1 MLVAHSHYSFYF
13 FFFQAEDGIRD
24 VAVTG
29 VQTCALPIF
38 TIHNMGYHGQ
48 FRRDVLERVGLPPRL
63 FNPEGIEFYDSVNFL
78 KGGLVYSDYLT
89 TVSRKYAQE
98 IQTKR
103 SEERRVGK
111 ECRSRWSPYH

>member
-1 MLVAHSHYSFYF
+1 LLRLCYF

-29 VQTCALPIF
+29 VQTCALPISGGTKGAGKAIADRF
-38 TIHNMGYHGQ
+38 QRGGATVIITARSAPTEKTDNHFIQ
-48 FRRDVLERVGLPPRL
+48 ADVSTA
-63 FNPEGIEFYDSVNFL
+63 EGTSKV
-78 KGGLVYSDYLT
+78 
-89 TVSRKYAQE
+89 
-98 IQTKR
+98 R

>member
-1 MLVAHSHYSFYF
+1 MAGGVCCCVWLDRLCTSHIVRCCFF

-29 VQTCALPIF
+29 VQTCALPISACACCYRCDVSF
-38 TIHNMGYHGQ
+38 LVHPHYRLLGSPYAAG
-48 FRRDVLERVGLPPRL
+48 FRRPGGGPPSPSCRAL
-63 FNPEGIEFYDSVNFL
+63 FLLSY
-78 KGGLVYSDYLT
+78 
-89 TVSRKYAQE
+89 
-98 IQTKR
+98 R